1 MNKAPEPTQCNRNPP
16 SAKLAERVSIPRG
29 SQTDE
34 FVPVVIVGAGPT
46 GLAAGNLLGMA
57 GIPTLIIERNTGLSN
72 IPKAIALDDEGLRI
86 CQTMGLSTAI
96 SDCIVSDISVDCVSE
111 GRLLAKVV
119 PTSKRNGYPLISTF
133 HQPEF
138 EAVLLDGLQ
147 RFPCVNLR
155 FQHTVET
162 LEQNAD
168 SVVVT
173 IRTPAGT
180 RHKVRCSYLLACDG
194 GGSTIRHSLNIP
206 LQGKTF
212 AQRWLVIDSISKCTG
227 TPSGGQVTPCGNPV
241 WGTGNQEVVKI
252 FCNPQRP
259 AVSIPAPHHGRRW
272 EFMLLPG
279 ETEEEMLEPA
289 TISALLEQTD
299 AFLHTDIIRQT
310 VYTFHAARAK
320 TFSQGR
326 IFLLGDA
333 AHMMPPFGGQGLNS
347 GLRDAH
353 NLAWK
358 LAMVLQ
364 DRPGEHGCKAS
375 CLGGRYTS
383 LLATYHQER
392 SRHAA
397 QMVTFASLLGT
408 IFMSTVRPLAYFRN
422 LLIQMLYALPI
433 TRQYLMEMRMKPQAK
448 YKAGF
453 FLFKGQKCRGQAMCL
468 ACGPLRIPT
477 PQVGC
482 PVWGTGMPMVG
493 TLLPQPEVITQ
504 QGQRVLLDEVL
515 GTGFALLR
523 RHSNPAEAFATLQ
536 TDFWQHLGARFVCI
550 QTDDVQSSRKCINT
564 KKDGG
569 ELLPIVVHSMDKDFL
584 CTSQDHFIVVR
595 PDRFILGIF
604 KEDKADA
611 FVAAFQ
617 RLLDSDTV
625 LTRKTEPFTG

>member
-1 MNKAPEPTQCNRNPP
+1 
-16 SAKLAERVSIPRG
+16 
-29 SQTDE
+29 
-34 FVPVVIVGAGPT
+34 
-46 GLAAGNLLGMA
+46 MA
-57 GIPTLIIERNTGLSN
+57 GIATLIIERNAELSN

-86 CQTMGLSTAI
+86 CQAMGLSTAI
-96 SDCIVSDISVDCVSE
+96 SNCIVSDISVDCVSE

-138 EAVLLDGLQ
+138 ESVLLDGLQ
-147 RFPCVNLR
+147 RFSCVTLR

-168 SVVVT
+168 YTVVS

-180 RHKVRCSYLLACDG
+180 LHKVRCSYLLACDG

-212 AQRWLVIDSISKCTG
+212 AQRWLVIDSITN
-227 TPSGGQVTPCGNPV
+227 GNSSA
-241 WGTGNQEVVKI
+241 VVKI

-299 AFLHTDIIRQT
+299 PSPNTQIIRQT

-326 IFLLGDA
+326 VFLLGDA

-364 DRPGEHGCKAS
+364 DRAEVRRATSRVPIYRARAHPATPRQRATIKAHPATPHHTRPYGAPTDMMTGVRKTLS
-375 CLGGRYTS
+375 LGGRYTS

-453 FLFKGQKCRGQAMCL
+453 FLFKGQHKS
-468 ACGPLRIPT
+468 
-477 PQVGC
+477 
-482 PVWGTGMPMVG
+482 MVG
-493 TLLPQPEVITQ
+493 SLLPQPEVITQ

-515 GTGFALLR
+515 GPGFALLR
-523 RHSNPAEAFATLQ
+523 RHSDPAEAFATLN
-536 TDFWQHLGARFVCI
+536 TAFWQHMGARFVCI
-550 QTDDVQSSRKCINT
+550 QTDEGQGSRKWKDA
-564 KKDGG
+564 KKDV
-569 ELLPIVVHSMDKDFL
+569 ESFPIVVVRSMDKAFL
-584 CTSQDHFIVVR
+584 RESQDHFIVVR

-604 KEDKADA
+604 KEDEADA
-611 FVAAFQ
+611 SVAAFQ
-617 RLLDSDTV
+617 RLLHG
-625 LTRKTEPFTG
+625 LTHTKETHLDGAFT